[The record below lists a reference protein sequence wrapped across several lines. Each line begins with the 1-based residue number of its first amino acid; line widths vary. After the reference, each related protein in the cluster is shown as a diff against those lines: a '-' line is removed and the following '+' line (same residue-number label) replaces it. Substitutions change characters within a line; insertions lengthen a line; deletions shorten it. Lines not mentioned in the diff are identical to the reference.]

1 MIELITFISNS
12 KYYILVALITIAIH
26 KVYGFL
32 KWRKSADSIPGP
44 PASLIT
50 GNILD
55 IGRAGGLA
63 PYLKYL
69 HKTYGPIVKYWATP
83 NELHVTINEPNILD
97 QFDIQTTERPINF
110 VEFLRGFFGDK
121 GLIYL
126 DAEQAK
132 ARRLIWHKTFAKR
145 PYEKIMPRFI
155 EIINKRGTDWL
166 SERNGG
172 KAVKVNIQ
180 AEARSLWNKL
190 NEYNVF
196 GDASTSDNL
205 SEKFEET
212 IELLLQI
219 RFRFAPVLPYTVIW
233 RKRKELLDYV
243 RQEVQRLINEQLD
256 RRGESLANGNDFLSH
271 LLNDEELTEE
281 AFFDEVLTL
290 LFVVTDNF
298 MGIAN
303 LFHQLAENKNVQER
317 VRKEVQDVWGDKLP
331 TTTDELSSMTYTRA
345 VVKEVL
351 RFCGT
356 SNITL
361 RELQHDY
368 FIQNKYH
375 IPKDA
380 LVVVPISV
388 IHRNP
393 NYWTEPD
400 KFNPDRF
407 LEGSKDSQDRSRMAY
422 VPFGF
427 GARSCLGQRYA
438 MNTLTLLAGLL
449 VKRFDIEPITR
460 YDDVAWKEAIFST
473 HASDG
478 IWLNFIPRTVE

>member
-1 MIELITFISNS
+1 MLELLTFISNS
-12 KYYILVALITIAIH
+12 IFVALLTIVIH
-26 KVYGFL
+26 KVYVFL

-44 PASLIT
+44 PASLLT

-63 PYLKYL
+63 PYLQYL
-69 HKTYGPIVKYWATP
+69 HKTYGPVVKYWSTP
-83 NELHVTINEPNILD
+83 NELHVTINEPNILE
-97 QFDIQTTERPINF
+97 QLDIMTTERPFNF
-110 VEFLRGFFGDK
+110 IEFLRGFFGDK

-126 DAEQAK
+126 YDEPAK
-132 ARRLIWHKTFAKR
+132 ARRLTWHKTFAKR
-145 PYEKIMPRFI
+145 PYEKIIPRFI

-166 SERNGG
+166 SKRNGE
-172 KAVKVNIQ
+172 KSAKINVQ

-205 SEKFEET
+205 SVKFEET

-219 RFRFAPVLPYTVIW
+219 RFSFAPVLPYTEIW

-243 RQEVQRLINEQLD
+243 RHEVQRLIKEQLD
-256 RRGESLANGNDFLSH
+256 RRGEFLANGNDFLSL

-281 AFFDEVLTL
+281 SFFDEVLTL

-298 MGIAN
+298 MGVAN
-303 LFHQLAENKNVQER
+303 LLHQLAEHKDVQER
-317 VRKEVQDVWGDKLP
+317 VRKEVQNVWGDKFP
-331 TTTDELSSMTYTRA
+331 TTVDDLSCLTYTRA

-361 RELQHDY
+361 RKLQREY

-380 LVVVPISV
+380 LIMVPLSI

-393 NYWTEPD
+393 NHWNEPD

-407 LEGSKDSQDRSRMAY
+407 LEESRERSRMAF

-438 MNTLTLLAGLL
+438 MNTLTLIAGLM
-449 VKRFDIEPITR
+449 VKRFDIESITR
-460 YDDVAWKEAIFST
+460 YDDVVWKESIFSI

-478 IWLNFIPRTVE
+478 IWLNFIPRMVE